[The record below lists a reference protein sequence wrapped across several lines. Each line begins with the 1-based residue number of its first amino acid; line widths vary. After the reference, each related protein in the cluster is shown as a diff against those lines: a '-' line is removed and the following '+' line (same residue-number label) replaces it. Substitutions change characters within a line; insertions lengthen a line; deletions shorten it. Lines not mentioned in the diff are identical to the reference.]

1 MRAIETY
8 AIDGTAAIDIHRG
21 RTGLSA
27 SGLRIVAVRTGKK
40 VNSGRGAHA
49 AEPEGLKARASRTI
63 WSVLESSEM
72 YCSLKYEDFRG
83 CAYGV
88 FTRKGIAAFS
98 AFSGC
103 VATLSLVLGV

>member
-8 AIDGTAAIDIHRG
+8 AIEGTAAIDIHRG

-27 SGLRIVAVRTGKK
+27 SDLGIVAVRTGKK
-40 VNSGRGAHA
+40 AVRGRGAHA
-49 AEPEGLKARASRTI
+49 AEPEDLKARASRAFRN
-63 WSVLESSEM
+63 VLESSEM

-88 FTRKGIAAFS
+88 FTRRGVAALS
-98 AFSGC
+98 AVSCC
-103 VATLSLVLGV
+103 VATLSIVAGA